1 MERPRPL
8 MLYQKDFENI
18 QELLNDTAEGLECIA
33 ANLKELANYFT
44 PDDEDMEENNESTIP
59 QGSYPKD

>member
-8 MLYQKDFENI
+8 MLYQRDFENI

-33 ANLKELANYFT
+33 TNLKELANYFT
-44 PDDEDMEENNESTIP
+44 PDDEDMEE
-59 QGSYPKD
+59 K